1 MTQDVTVSCQPSEEE
16 EVIRREMAEL
26 HQQLK
31 PLKAEVTRLEARF
44 IKLWNEKLRLE
55 RQRVPIVKVKQITAE
70 RPTKSMTP
78 DDLVD
83 KLTKLSPE
91 AQKAILLKLMKG
103 VS

>member
-1 MTQDVTVSCQPSEEE
+1 MTQDVTVSCQPTAEEE
-16 EVIRREMAEL
+16 EIRREMAAI
-26 HQQLK
+26 HDALK
-31 PLKAEVTRLEARF
+31 PLKVEVTKLEARF

-55 RQRVPIVKVKQITAE
+55 RQRVPIVRVKNITE
-70 RPTKSMTP
+70 RPTKQISP
-78 DDLVD
+78 DELVE